1 MLEVIENDFSRL
13 DSDTKP
19 AEATAQKEYESLMTE
34 SKVTS
39 MIHPDSIASYTSL
52 QHAVLDE
59 FSDFT
64 YTISSRALTDNEV
77 ILAEMISWKH
87 QLQS

>member
-1 MLEVIENDFSRL
+1 MHDIANKHLGY
-13 DSDTKP
+13 P
-19 AEATAQKEYESLMTE
+19 P
-34 SKVTS
+34 S
-39 MIHPDSIASYTSL
+39 MIHPDGIASYTSL

-77 ILAEMISWKH
+77 ILAEMISGKH

>member
-1 MLEVIENDFSRL
+1 
-13 DSDTKP
+13 
-19 AEATAQKEYESLMTE
+19 
-34 SKVTS
+34 

-59 FSDFT
+59 FSNFT

-77 ILAEMISWKH
+77 ILAEMISRKH